1 MENEVQRAIDI
12 DAHILEASGLVKDKR
27 GYNALLNLLNASV
40 LMTDRLGLENTK
52 EFAKILDKIGL
63 EYRWFDDGIEL
74 LHNSHFKYYLKNM
87 YVEPEPYVSK
97 SVFRTYVEGEGWQK
111 TRNSDF
117 LKE

>member
-1 MENEVQRAIDI
+1 MENEVQKVSDV

-40 LMTDRLGLENTK
+40 LMTNRLGLDDTK
-52 EFAKILDKIGL
+52 EFSKILDRIGL

-74 LHNSHFKYYLKNM
+74 MHNSQYKYYIKNI

-97 SVFRTYVEGEGWQK
+97 STFRNYEEGVGWVK